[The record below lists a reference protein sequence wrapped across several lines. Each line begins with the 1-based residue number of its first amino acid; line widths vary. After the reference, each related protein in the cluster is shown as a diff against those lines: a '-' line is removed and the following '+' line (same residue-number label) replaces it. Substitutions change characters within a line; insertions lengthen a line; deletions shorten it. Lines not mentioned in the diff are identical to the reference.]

1 MLITIIRE
9 RISEKTHSNIRG
21 RNTSIN
27 NINIYNRTKAKRYRF
42 SVRVV
47 GIKASSD
54 RLIIGSRAGFPF
66 SKL

>member
-1 MLITIIRE
+1 M
-9 RISEKTHSNIRG
+9 RG

-27 NINIYNRTKAKRYRF
+27 NINIYNRTKAKRYGL

-47 GIKASSD
+47 GIKASSH

-66 SKL
+66 NKL